1 MYKVIKTFID
11 LKDNNYKY
19 QVGDEY
25 PRLGYL
31 PSLTRINELSG
42 KNNLQK
48 TALIKEINDFDKR
61 NEELEEKEEV
71 IEEIPRKKT
80 RKSKKK

>member
-48 TALIKEINDFDKR
+48 TALIKEINDFDKT

-71 IEEIPRKKT
+71 IEEIPKKKT

>member
-48 TALIKEINDFDKR
+48 TALIKEINDFDKI

-71 IEEIPRKKT
+71 IEEIPKKKT
-80 RKSKKK
+80 RKSKQK

>member
-48 TALIKEINDFDKR
+48 TALIKEINDFDKI

-71 IEEIPRKKT
+71 IEEIPKKKT